1 MSTQRKYDFLIL
13 GGSGMQGRIA
23 ARDLLE
29 SGHSVFLADLYD
41 EGAKL
46 VMDRFP
52 LATYGHVD
60 VRSLARTERLIRK
73 VGAPVVI
80 NCTEGDWDLRVYQA
94 CLKAGVHVIDLGSEI
109 PMTREQL
116 EMDGAF
122 RKAGLIAITGCG
134 STPGINDV
142 MLRYASDDF
151 GSVRK
156 VDVGFAWNSNMKQ
169 FVVPFS
175 IESIIEEFTEPAPV
189 IEQGKWLE
197 KQPFENV
204 VMRRI
209 RAVGRQACF
218 PVRHAETYTFSL
230 QHRRNGLRDLTFYA
244 GFPEHSVSVIRLLIT
259 LGFGKR
265 RPILIEGH
273 PVRPIDALTRVL
285 TRLRMPEGYTET
297 ENLWVRI
304 TGTDKKDA
312 PLTTLMECIV
322 PPLKGWE
329 DAGCNVDTGMP
340 ASIIAQMIAGGRI
353 RARGSFSA
361 GPVVPPE
368 PFFAE
373 LGKRGI
379 RVYQDGRRINVV
391 HGRARKAS

>member
-1 MSTQRKYDFLIL
+1 
-13 GGSGMQGRIA
+13 MQGRIV

-29 SGHSVFLADLYD
+29 HGHGVFLADLYED
-41 EGAKL
+41 GAKHIT
-46 VMDRFP
+46 DRFP
-52 LATYGHVD
+52 LATYGYVD
-60 VRSLARTERLIRK
+60 VRSVVRTERLIRR

-80 NCTEGDWDLRVYQA
+80 NCAEGDWDLRVYHA
-94 CLKAGVHVIDLGSEI
+94 CLKAGVHVIDLGSDI

-116 EMDGAF
+116 EMDAAF
-122 RKAGLIAITGCG
+122 KKAGLTAITGCG

-142 MLRYASDDF
+142 MLGYAARDF
-151 GSVRK
+151 GKVRK
-156 VDVGFAWNSNMKQ
+156 IDVGFAWNSNKKH

-175 IESIIEEFTEPAPV
+175 IESIIEEFTEPAPI

-204 VMRRI
+204 VIRRI
-209 RAVGRQACF
+209 RGVGRQACF
-218 PVRHAETYTFSL
+218 PVRHPETYTFSV

-244 GFPEHSVSVIRLLIT
+244 GFPEHSVSVIRTLIA
-259 LGFGKR
+259 LGFGSRKT
-265 RPILIEGH
+265 ISVEGT

-285 TRLRMPEGYTET
+285 TRIGMPEEYTER

-304 TGTDKKDA
+304 SGTNKKGEA
-312 PLTTLMECIV
+312 TNTHMECIV

-340 ASIIAQMIAGGRI
+340 ASIIAQMIASGRI
-353 RARGSFSA
+353 RSRGSFSA
-361 GPVVPPE
+361 GTAVPAE

-373 LGKRGI
+373 LGYRGI
-379 RVYQDGRRINVV
+379 KVYQDGRRIN
-391 HGRARKAS
+391 HIRRRRASASTARP